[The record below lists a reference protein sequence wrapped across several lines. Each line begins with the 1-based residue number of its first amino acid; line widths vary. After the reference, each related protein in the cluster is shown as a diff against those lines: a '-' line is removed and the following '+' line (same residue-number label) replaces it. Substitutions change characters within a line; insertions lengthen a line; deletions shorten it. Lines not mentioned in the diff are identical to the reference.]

1 MKKTF
6 FIFLLIL
13 FIFVSCDNPY
23 SDGTMIFVRSRG
35 ADLPVYIKGNLES
48 NTALMVIHGGPG
60 GDSMV
65 YAAIPSFQTLE
76 EGYTIIY
83 WDQRSSGSA
92 QGNALDETL
101 TVDQYVEDTD
111 AVLDAVQSLY
121 SFSSFFILGH
131 SWGGCLG
138 TAYVIDPSH
147 QAKIKGWIEVDGGH
161 NIVDGLKYSREWVIR
176 YAKTQSGK
184 YWTEALAW
192 YEKTP
197 VITHELAVINTHCAY
212 VTKAHGYTHDEKN
225 NNIHMGSY
233 IFLSPATF
241 PGNILAQL
249 RPVNALWEIWYNKL
263 NGEMTSI
270 TIPTLILWGA
280 HDGIL
285 PVELAQDA
293 YDALGTPDEHKSI
306 VIFEN
311 SAHSPM
317 IEEGEKFA
325 QSVINF
331 MNTYR

>member
-1 MKKTF
+1 MKKLF
-6 FIFLLIL
+6 LIL
-13 FIFVSCDNPY
+13 ITLCIFISCDNPY
-23 SDGTMIFVRSRG
+23 ADGTMIFVRHKG
-35 ADLPVYIKGNLES
+35 ADMPVYIKGNLES
-48 NTALMVIHGGPG
+48 KTALMVIHGGPG
-60 GDSMV
+60 GDSMI
-65 YAAIPSFQTLE
+65 YTALPSFQTLE
-76 EGYTIIY
+76 ENYAVIY

-92 QGNALDETL
+92 QGNAQDETL
-101 TVDQYVEDTD
+101 TVEQYVEDTD
-111 AVLDAVQSLY
+111 MVLDTVQSLY
-121 SFSSFFILGH
+121 NFSSFFILGH

-161 NIVDGLKYSREWVIR
+161 NLVDGLKYSREWVIR

-197 VITHELAVINTHCAY
+197 VITHELSVISTHCAY

-225 NNIHMGSY
+225 SNINMGSY

-241 PGNILAQL
+241 PGNTLAQL
-249 RPVNALWEIWYNKL
+249 RPTTSLWEIWYGSYNEK
-263 NGEMTSI
+263 MPAV

-293 YDALGTPDEHKSI
+293 YDALGTPAEHKSI